1 MPAYGGTCSQLRPG
15 HSKGGRE
22 RGKRAE
28 REGETMNEQAKRQS
42 EVFVIEAYE
51 MQLIYACFAQS
62 NNRETKA
69 TTTRQARRRRRTTIN
84 TAKTTTKARKA
95 GKRRAKIE
103 ATMQIAKHSQSGNRK
118 KQAIEGAAGIGYGK
132 GAAEDGR
139 Y

>member
-1 MPAYGGTCSQLRPG
+1 
-15 HSKGGRE
+15 
-22 RGKRAE
+22 
-28 REGETMNEQAKRQS
+28 MNEQAKRQS

-51 MQLIYACFAQS
+51 MQLIYACLAQS

-69 TTTRQARRRRRTTIN
+69 TTTSQARRRRRTTR
-84 TAKTTTKARKA
+84 TTTKARKA
-95 GKRRAKIE
+95 GKRRVEIE

-118 KQAIEGAAGIGYGK
+118 KQAIEGAARIGYGK